1 MLHVPLCLRGTP
13 ASRATS
19 HRDPNHRRDDS
30 GEHSVGRIA
39 PPLTIFG
46 SRYPSRDLRF
56 PIPAVID
63 ICLQSPHAP

>member
-1 MLHVPLCLRGTP
+1 MLHVPLRVRWTP
-13 ASRATS
+13 ASRATR
-19 HRDPNHRRDDS
+19 HRDPNLRRDDS
-30 GEHSVGRIA
+30 GEDRVGRTA

-46 SRYPSRDLRF
+46 SRYPSRDLLF